1 MSADLATL
9 ERKVEVATLTFARK
23 FDLVLAKLDEMHVAG
38 KPGMTQSQFAK
49 LLGVTPR
56 TISRRIKA
64 KKLRLEKG
72 LIPNSEVRKHLS

>member
-1 MSADLATL
+1 MTAELATL
-9 ERKVEVATLTFARK
+9 QRRLDTATTSLNAK
-23 FDLVLAKLDEMHVAG
+23 FDLVLAKLDEMHVTG
-38 KPGMTQSQFAK
+38 KPGMTQREFAK
-49 LLGVTPR
+49 LLRVTPR